1 MPELSGAPG
10 VWVLVRHVIN
20 QLTLV
25 GSNGFNITTGE
36 AGIYMG
42 VVPAG
47 LYYEV
52 ERISVDCTV
61 NGTDFTL
68 YAVDPNSNVNVR
80 EHALVTADPILV
92 FDESSLIRFFPNEQM
107 FVTITGTGALPP
119 TVTLQ
124 VQVVAWKP
132 TFIADEIG
140 PGAVIT
146 QGLEH
151 GPDSSSPDPEGWN

>member
-10 VWVLVRHVIN
+10 VWVLTRYVVN

-25 GSNGFNITTGE
+25 GSNGINA
-36 AGIYMG
+36 AGDALIYLG
-42 VVPAG
+42 TVPAG

-52 ERISVDCTV
+52 ERIT
-61 NGTDFTL
+61 TDTSPGGVSFTM
-68 YAVDPNSNVNVR
+68 YAVDNNSNINIR

-92 FDESSLIRFFPNEQM
+92 FDESSLVRFFPNEQI
-107 FVTITGTGALPP
+107 FVTVNATVSAYYP

-124 VQVVAWKP
+124 VQVIMWKP
-132 TFIADEIG
+132 TFVPDEIG
-140 PGAVIT
+140 PGTVIT

-151 GPDSSSPDPEGWN
+151 GPDSNSPDPGGWN